1 MYWFSVQL
9 SPIGLRPGYAICM
22 LTARLRF
29 ARPPAA
35 VHKTRQQC
43 LCRALMLSVR
53 VLGRPRD
60 WGLVQRTLSMSLS
73 SFDHIEESSLISHIV
88 LLANHI
94 RQTSKTSPRPR
105 KTQRTQAST
114 TKPSKRM
121 IWGLTFNTTPAK
133 ISLAHVSFKVV
144 NPTFRLAKESS
155 RLDISRFVRHICVYV

>member
-9 SPIGLRPGYAICM
+9 SPIGLLPGYAICM

-35 VHKTRQQC
+35 VHKK
-43 LCRALMLSVR
+43 
-53 VLGRPRD
+53 
-60 WGLVQRTLSMSLS
+60 RTMPLQ
-73 SFDHIEESSLISHIV
+73 SFDVVSESAWPAQRFGACPAYSVDVLFLLSITSKESSLISHIV

-114 TKPSKRM
+114 TKPFKRM

-133 ISLAHVSFKVV
+133 IPLAHVSFKVV